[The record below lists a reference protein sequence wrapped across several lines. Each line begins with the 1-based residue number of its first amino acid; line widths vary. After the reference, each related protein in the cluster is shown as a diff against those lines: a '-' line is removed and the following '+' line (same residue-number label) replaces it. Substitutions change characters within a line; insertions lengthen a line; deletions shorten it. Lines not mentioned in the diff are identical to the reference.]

1 MSQHQYVD
9 SENELHNRH
18 LVKCQRKYLCIKEEE
33 REGKAAAIPG
43 LQTHCEI
50 DWIQE
55 IVYV

>member
-33 REGKAAAIPG
+33 REGRAAAIPG

-50 DWIQE
+50 D
-55 IVYV
+55 